1 MELLA
6 KGAEANIYLESGRL
20 VKERISK
27 KYRVPELDL
36 RLRKIR
42 TQREAKLLENALKAG
57 MSVPKV
63 FKTDMRNYKIYMEYI
78 EGMPMKTFLDAA
90 DERSIKEICS
100 KIGLALSLMHNAN
113 IIHNDLTTSNML
125 YADGVVYYIDF
136 GLGSTATRIEDKAM
150 DLVVFKRSLQVA
162 HSGKFKTIWAALM
175 DSYGGTKDL
184 SQILGRVEVIERRAR
199 YMESS

>member
-6 KGAEANIYLESGRL
+6 KGAEANIYLENGRL
-20 VKERISK
+20 VKERIAK
-27 KYRVPELDL
+27 KYRVPELDV

-57 MSVPKV
+57 MPVPKV
-63 FKTDMRNYKIYMEYI
+63 YKTDMRNYKIYMEYI
-78 EGMPMKTFLDAA
+78 DGLPLKAVLDAA
-90 DERSIKEICS
+90 DESAVKEICA
-100 KIGLALSLMHNAN
+100 KIGTALSVMHNAN

-125 YADGVVYYIDF
+125 YADGIVYYIDF
-136 GLGSTATRIEDKAM
+136 GLGSTTTRIEDKAM

-162 HSGKFKTIWAALM
+162 HSHKFKAIWAALM
-175 DSYGGTKDL
+175 DSYGETKDI
-184 SQILGRVEVIERRAR
+184 SQIMGRIDVIERRAR

>member
-6 KGAEANIYLESGRL
+6 KGAEANIYLENGRL

-57 MSVPKV
+57 LSVPKV
-63 FKTDMRNYKIYMEYI
+63 YKTDMRNYKIYMEYI
-78 EGMPMKTFLDAA
+78 EGIPLKAVLDAA
-90 DERSIKEICS
+90 DERSVKEICA

-125 YADGVVYYIDF
+125 YADGIVYYIDF
-136 GLGSTATRIEDKAM
+136 GLGATTTRIEDKAM

-162 HSGKFKTIWAALM
+162 HSDKFKTIWSSLLA
-175 DSYGGTKDL
+175 SYSGTKDL
-184 SQILGRVEVIERRAR
+184 SQIMGRVDVIERRAR

>member
-1 MELLA
+1 MEILA
-6 KGAEANIYLESGRL
+6 KGAEAIIYLEGGKL

-57 MSVPKV
+57 VAVPRV
-63 FKTDMRNYKIYMEYI
+63 YRTDMRSYKIYMEHI
-78 EGMPMKTFLDAA
+78 TGQPLKDVLESA
-90 DERSIKEICS
+90 DEHSLKDICT
-100 KIGLALSLMHNAN
+100 KIGSALSTLHDAN
-113 IIHNDLTTSNML
+113 IVHNDLTSSNMI
-125 YADGVVYYIDF
+125 YSDGRVYYIDF
-136 GLGSTATRIEDKAM
+136 GLGGTSTRIEDKAM

-162 HSGKFKTIWAALM
+162 HSRRFRTIWACLM
-175 DSYGGTKDL
+175 DAYKGTKQL
-184 SQILGRVEVIERRAR
+184 SEIMARVDAIERRAR

>member
-6 KGAEANIYLESGRL
+6 KGAEANLYLENGRL
-20 VKERISK
+20 VKERITK

-57 MSVPKV
+57 IAVPRVYKI
-63 FKTDMRNYKIYMEYI
+63 DMRTYKIYMEYI
-78 EGMPMKTFLDAA
+78 DGRPLKEVLEAA
-90 DERSIKEICS
+90 DEQLAKEIFAR
-100 KIGLALSLMHNAN
+100 IGFDLSVMHNAN

-125 YADGVVYYIDF
+125 YGNGQVYYIDF
-136 GLGSTATRIEDKAM
+136 GLGATTTRIEDKAM

-162 HSGKFKTIWAALM
+162 HSDKFKVIWAALIE
-175 DSYGGTKDL
+175 SYKETREL
-184 SQILGRVEVIERRAR
+184 SEIMSRVDVIERRAR
-199 YMESS
+199 YMDSS